1 MSNHTNKLSISSKA
15 SADEKARDF
24 FNRMVEEQKE
34 QDEAISE
41 RIVQLFDEFFEV
53 STNNKKNIDCLKQV
67 FAIGYELGWNDYY
80 NLFDNAETQEGGQ
93 Q

>member
-1 MSNHTNKLSISSKA
+1 MSNQTNKLSISSKA

-80 NLFDNAETQEGGQ
+80 NLFDNAETQEGDQ

>member
-1 MSNHTNKLSISSKA
+1 MSNQTNKLSISSKA

-34 QDEAISE
+34 PDEAISE